1 MTSKIKISIP
11 EPCHENWLEMSPS
24 QKGRFC
30 SNCQKNVI
38 DFTKASD
45 REIVLA
51 YNENENLCGRFN
63 NYQLNRDLI
72 ITKEKKSLW
81 VIAAASVIAFLG
93 LGNQSAKAQE
103 KPKIEQTDNKQ
114 SNSDS
119 ATKTNSDKEIKQ
131 YNGVVYDDTK
141 MPFPAVNI
149 SIKGTKNITQTN
161 FDGEFSIKAKKGD
174 ILIFSSIGFNDIEI
188 KLKSNS
194 KLIVKMDQ
202 PTLMGDVNII
212 KSAEEYIE
220 F

>member
-1 MTSKIKISIP
+1 MAHKIRISIP

-72 ITKEKKSLW
+72 IPKEKKSLW

-93 LGNQSAKAQE
+93 LGNQSAKAQG
-103 KPKIEQTDNKQ
+103 KPRIEQTDNKQ
-114 SNSDS
+114 SNS
-119 ATKTNSDKEIKQ
+119 ATKVNSDNEIKEFS
-131 YNGVVYDDTK
+131 GVVYDEQKT
-141 MPFPAVNI
+141 PLPSTNVI
-149 SIKGTKNITQTN
+149 IKGTKNTTQTN
-161 FDGEFSIKAKKGD
+161 FDGTFSIKAKKGD
-174 ILIFSSIGFNDIEI
+174 ILVFSFLDYNQIEFTITNKTNIEI
-188 KLKSNS
+188 NLKPNEAPFDPITVGYGVIRH
-194 KLIVKMDQ
+194 KK
-202 PTLMGDVNII
+202 
-212 KSAEEYIE
+212 
-220 F
+220 